1 VRIFGEASLADLKP
15 QNTTQHPN
23 HIVLADAVLRLTRHK
38 TSKHEAHRGGIT
50 EELSPQ
56 FMGVLS
62 DSLARWPRDYMF
74 VDSNGRPFSNQGF
87 SKFVSRTT
95 KRVFGSGDKAPGV
108 SLLRHAFCT
117 ALDYNSL
124 TGKERAELALRM
136 GHSSP
141 MQDAYRFLRLDAK
154 AN

>member
-1 VRIFGEASLADLKP
+1 
-15 QNTTQHPN
+15 
-23 HIVLADAVLRLTRHK
+23 
-38 TSKHEAHRGGIT
+38 
-50 EELSPQ
+50 
-56 FMGVLS
+56 M
-62 DSLARWPRDYMF
+62 
-74 VDSNGRPFSNQGF
+74 NGRPFSNQGF

-117 ALDYNSL
+117 ALDYNSQ
-124 TGKERAELALRM
+124 TGQERAELALRM